1 MQSNCVGME
10 GAPQEGVAE
19 RFSETSTMKKILA
32 ALVAF
37 AALTATAPALGA
49 DLGAQSYKEAPVY
62 APVPLWTG
70 FYIGGHLGG
79 AFSGSNNFNGA
90 VLSDSSTRLLG
101 GVQAGL
107 DWQFAQ
113 NWVLGTEGQ
122 YSWLGKNNL
131 TATFPGGF
139 VYTNDQRGLGSITA
153 RIGYTWGPGLVY
165 VKGGY
170 AYSDNAER
178 VTLGGL
184 PTAFLLDG
192 NHSNGYTVGAG
203 VEYMFV
209 PNWSVKGEYMYYN
222 FGSSRFVAP
231 VALAPFGSFTTED
244 HTLKLGIN
252 YRFNFASPVVA
263 RY

>member
-1 MQSNCVGME
+1 ME
-10 GAPQEGVAE
+10 GAPNRGAAE

-37 AALTATAPALGA
+37 AALTAAAPALGA
-49 DLGAQSYKEAPVY
+49 DLGARPYYNPPVY
-62 APVPLWTG
+62 AAPLYNWTG
-70 FYIGGHLGG
+70 FYLGGHLGG
-79 AFSGSNNFNGA
+79 AFSGSNDFNGA
-90 VLSDSSTRLLG
+90 VLSDSSARLLG

-131 TATFPGGF
+131 TATFPGGY

-170 AYSDNAER
+170 AYSDNNER
-178 VTLGGL
+178 VTLGGV
-184 PTAFLLDG
+184 PTALLLDC
-192 NHSNGYTVGAG
+192 NHNNGLSVGTRLQIH
-203 VEYMFV
+203 FC
-209 PNWSVKGEYMYYN
+209 PD
-222 FGSSRFVAP
+222 
-231 VALAPFGSFTTED
+231 LAVQQ
-244 HTLKLGIN
+244 L
-252 YRFNFASPVVA
+252 
-263 RY
+263 